1 MVNLKEALEQM
12 RGEYVD
18 IYTKHRLFDDQH
30 IRMKFDPETEIGFGF
45 HCKGQTIYIRDD
57 DIIEYEIQYS
67 SDCKVIIN
75 GNDMTI
81 KIIKRA

>member
-1 MVNLKEALEQM
+1 
-12 RGEYVD
+12 
-18 IYTKHRLFDDQH
+18 
-30 IRMKFDPETEIGFGF
+30 MKFDPETEIGFGF

-57 DIIEYEIQYS
+57 DIIEYEIQY
-67 SDCKVIIN
+67 CKVIIN